1 MGGEGLM
8 LDGTEDKQTFPTK
21 YSRFSQDFKRGEEEG
36 VNILS
41 INIFQH

>member
-1 MGGEGLM
+1 M

-21 YSRFSQDFKRGEEEG
+21 HSGFSQDFKRGGEEG

-41 INIFQH
+41 INIFQY